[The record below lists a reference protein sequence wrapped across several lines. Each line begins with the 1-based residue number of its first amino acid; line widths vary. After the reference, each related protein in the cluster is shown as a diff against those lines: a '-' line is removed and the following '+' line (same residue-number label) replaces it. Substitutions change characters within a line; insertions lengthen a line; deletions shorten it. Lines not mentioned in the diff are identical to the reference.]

1 MRKGLFSVSLL
12 ALAGMMFSAVVACT
26 PASEPGP
33 VDPPL
38 GNVYTIEI
46 TNKADLQ
53 AEWFDNGTGRKV
65 ELKATLN
72 GKEQN
77 VTSLIGEGDITITS
91 SNKEAA
97 TVTGQMVSPKAAGE
111 TTIEATYGDKKDS
124 VKVTVTAHPTNKDL
138 FGTDHEG
145 TLEDPFTNE
154 DALKAAKYEE
164 AHGGFTATEYYFK
177 GEVDAFYHAPGSRGD
192 QCSWYM
198 KPATE
203 GGERFE
209 IYLCKKADASDWVTT
224 DLWKGAI
231 ATAHGAFAKYNT
243 QYETGSAVLDK
254 VEGTAPADPVDI
266 NATVA
271 EALTAGKAL
280 ADGDSSWDNYVVT
293 GYVVKKDGT
302 NFFMADEKAAAADDK
317 DMLELYKVAD
327 ETVLAGLKKNAK
339 VKVKMNLKNYHGQ
352 IENSASVVAANF
364 EVLEEGGSWDVTPEP
379 ELVKGTIKEF
389 TEDALG
395 NGKQLYEI
403 KGKVVAWKDDASS
416 DGTKYGNFYLE
427 DESGR
432 VYIYGATATETA
444 LAWDGESAK
453 YAFTN
458 PQDFLTNEVTKD
470 IALNSVLTMKVTRCD
485 YKQGDKVTIEG
496 TGIVTKVEAGEA
508 DPLTGIKL
516 NAETNELTVGDTFQL
531 TASPIPATAELGEVE
546 WKSSDESVAV
556 VTENGMV
563 AALKKGTAVISAEK
577 GELKGECALTVLNP
591 MGDAKVEF
599 NLAEDGDASHA
610 DGSEIKPAEGAEVA
624 TFEQTVG
631 EVKLVLTDL
640 VKVYGNARDAK
651 GNGALKL
658 GTGSAAASLKIVVPE
673 GYDRVEIAIAGYKAN
688 KASISVNGGEA
699 QEIAT
704 YSNNGEYTVV
714 KVEPV
719 EGAVTLATLDAGRR
733 AMINS
738 ITLVA
743 GGAEIAPVV
752 NDRTGADG
760 EEADALAAP
769 GLYHIWNDQNWC
781 GSMVELKSA
790 VESEGNLII
799 SYNAKATFK
808 PDWSSFDVP
817 GCNFALQ
824 IFLKNPECV
833 ASTYYTLTVKLFSQK
848 AVACHLNVDDSTKF
862 ELQAGWNE
870 ISVEYL
876 ENANAV
882 SMSLRFEAFDEAGID
897 NTIIISDAKWEVAP
911 VGLGMSAGADLV
923 RFEKVGDLPCY
934 VVRATYTGHIS
945 DTTKFVLFDGT
956 EAGGNLRVCE
966 FVKYAF
972 VELEGDETKY
982 VDLYFDMS
990 SLTYASSQF
999 YPHLAVDG
1007 ANWNGTNGDVKN
1019 AAIGN
1024 GDLGQALEVGDTKY
1038 VLTGAWQMPTITF
1051 TYIGN
1056 ATGDTTGAK
1065 VELDGEAVKLVLSGT
1080 STGAN
1085 NTMFDVD
1092 AQNTSNWGTTA
1103 YEPVVVVN
1111 DDGTW
1116 TMTADVTALGNG
1128 TYIIHWFF
1136 LGASHDLE
1144 QKEDQMVGF
1153 EASSVELNGHVYE
1166 LKVVTMWNRSM
1177 ICLVV
1182 SDAPAA

>member
-26 PASEPGP
+26 PASEPEP
-33 VDPPL
+33 VNPPL

-53 AEWFDNGTGRKV
+53 AEWFDNGNGRKV

-77 VTSLIGEGDITITS
+77 VTSLISEGDITITS
-91 SNKEAA
+91 SNKDAA

-124 VKVTVTAHPTNKDL
+124 VKVTITAHPTNKDL

-145 TLEDPFTNE
+145 DAADPFTNE

-164 AHGGFTATEYYFK
+164 AHGGFTSNEYYFR

-198 KPATE
+198 KPATS

-209 IYLCKKADASDWVTT
+209 IYLCKKADGSDWVTT

-231 ATAHGAFAKYNT
+231 ATAHGSFAKYNS
-243 QYETGSAVLDK
+243 QYETSAAVLDK
-254 VEGTAPADPVDI
+254 VEGEKPVDPVDI

-280 ADGDSSWDNYVVT
+280 GDGDSSWDNYIVT
-293 GYVVKKDGT
+293 GYVVSKDGS
-302 NFFMADEKAAAADDK
+302 NYFMADEKAVAADLK
-317 DMLELYKVAD
+317 DMLELYNVKD

-352 IENSASVVAANF
+352 VENSGSIVAANF
-364 EVLEEGGSWDVTPEP
+364 EVLEEGGNWDVTPEP
-379 ELVKGTIKEF
+379 ELVTGKTIKEF

-432 VYIYGATATETA
+432 VYIYGATETA
-444 LAWDGESAK
+444 SALVWDGESAK
-453 YAFTN
+453 YVFTN
-458 PQDFLTNEVTKD
+458 PQDFLTGELTKD
-470 IALNSVLTMKVTRCD
+470 IALNSVVTMKATRCD
-485 YKQGDKVTIEG
+485 YKQGNNVTIEG

-516 NAETNELTVGDTFQL
+516 NAEEKELTVGDTFQL
-531 TASPIPATAELGEVE
+531 AASPVPATAELGEVE

-556 VTENGMV
+556 VTADGMV
-563 AALKKGTAVISAEK
+563 AALKKGTATISAVN
-577 GELKGECALTVLNP
+577 GEVKGECALTVLNP
-591 MGDAKVEF
+591 MGDKRVEF
-599 NLAEDGDASHA
+599 NLAEDGEASHA
-610 DGSEIKPAEGAEVA
+610 DGSEIKGTEDDPVA
-624 TFEQTVG
+624 KFEQTVG
-631 EVKLVLTDL
+631 EVKLTLTDL

-673 GYDRVEIAIAGYKAN
+673 GFDRVEIVIAGYKAN

-714 KVEPV
+714 KATPV
-719 EGAVTLATLDAGRR
+719 EGVVTLATLDAGKR
-733 AMINS
+733 AMIDA
-738 ITLVA
+738 IVLVA
-743 GGAEIAPVV
+743 GGAEVPPTANPRI
-752 NDRTGADG
+752 GADG
-760 EEADALAAP
+760 EEGDAVAAP
-769 GLYHIWNDQNWC
+769 GLYHIWADQNWC
-781 GSMVELKSA
+781 GSLVELKQA
-790 VESEGNLII
+790 DESEGNLII

-808 PDWSSFDVP
+808 PDWSAFEGP
-817 GCNFALQ
+817 GCDFGLQ
-824 IFLKNPECV
+824 IFLKSPDCV
-833 ASTYYTLTVKLFSQK
+833 ASTYYTVSVKLFSQK
-848 AVACHLNVDDSTKF
+848 AVDCHLNTNDTIK
-862 ELQAGWNE
+862 LQAGWNE
-870 ISVEYL
+870 ISAEYL
-876 ENANAV
+876 EAAA
-882 SMSLRFEAFDEAGID
+882 SASLSLRFPAFDEAGVD
-897 NTIIISDAKWEVAP
+897 NAIILSEVKWEVAP

-923 RFEKVGDLPCY
+923 RFEKVGELPCY

-945 DTTKFVLFDGT
+945 DTTVFSLFDGT
-956 EAGGNLRVCE
+956 EAGGNLRVLE

-972 VELEGDETKY
+972 VELPEDATKY

-990 SLTYASSQF
+990 SLTYTSSQF
-999 YPHLAVDG
+999 YPHLAVNG

-1019 AAIGN
+1019 SAIGN

-1038 VLTGAWQMPTITF
+1038 TLTGAWQMPTITF
-1051 TYIGN
+1051 AYCGT
-1056 ATGDTTGAK
+1056 ATGDVKTGR
-1065 VELDGEAVKLVLSGT
+1065 VELDGDKVKLVLGGVSSGA
-1080 STGAN
+1080 SSS
-1085 NTMFDVD
+1085 MFDVD
-1092 AQNTSNWGTTA
+1092 VQITSNWGTTA
-1103 YEPVVVVN
+1103 YDPIVAINEETG
-1111 DDGTW
+1111 DW
-1116 TMTADVTALGNG
+1116 AMTADVTELANG
-1128 TYIIHWFF
+1128 TYIVHWFF

-1144 QKEDQMVGF
+1144 QKEGQMDDF
-1153 EASSVELNGHVYE
+1153 AQTTVELGGRTYSLQIVS
-1166 LKVVTMWNRSM
+1166 MWGRNM

-1182 SDAPAA
+1182 ANAENA